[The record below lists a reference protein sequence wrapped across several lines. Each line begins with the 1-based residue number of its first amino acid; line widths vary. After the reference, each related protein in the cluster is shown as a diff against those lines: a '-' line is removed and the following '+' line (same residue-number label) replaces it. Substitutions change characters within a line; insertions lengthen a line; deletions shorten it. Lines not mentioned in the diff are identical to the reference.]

1 MAKLP
6 DLFVN
11 AVTTFDGKALAK
23 GQKQISAFE
32 KNVKSLAKTFGVAF
46 SAAALAQYGKNA
58 VKAFASQQL
67 EVAQLTT
74 AVRNLGLA
82 FATPEIDRYIDKI
95 EAATGV
101 NRDLLQ
107 PAMLKLLQVTGSVTK
122 SQELLNLAMDVSA
135 GTGTDLAKTSEIL
148 SQAYVGNFKG
158 LRSLNLGLTQAE
170 LASTDFEKVQ
180 SRLQVLF
187 AGQAKV
193 AADSYVGSMNKL
205 AIASENASEKIG
217 KSLVGALTALSGGE
231 TVDDTIS
238 KIDKLSSAI
247 AGLID
252 VTIGL
257 KAGEYLQQYFG
268 LNAGKIPGGFGNR
281 SLSAGNQDTQKA
293 DAKARA
299 KAEAD
304 AAKRAKELLALQRKQ
319 AIAEKNKI
327 ALSKAAA
334 VFDTTRV
341 SLAAALKATY
351 DKETRLRLEAL
362 MAIEDENGDLALKKI
377 GELAALQKNADLAKL
392 AGIKEISDATL
403 LSINNQLLAE
413 LKAINDSKMAEA
425 DKELAREEAFKKY
438 NAAITAAGGLAA
450 KEYYSERVQIQLTE
464 IARLASMSNTTSALN
479 TQIIL
484 RESAEITMI
493 NRVAA
498 AQKAADDARLKA
510 LQEYAAALSK
520 IGSASTILGGDGAK
534 GGSPLVGKTAEQ
546 LAQDAALKKFF
557 EEQLAKEAAAKAAAD
572 AALKAQLEKVTL
584 ETILKAETDA
594 VIELLEATAARA
606 DAFTLL
612 TDDATKAVADYL
624 AGDPFKNGSG
634 LIDTEMLAQT
644 SFLAGLTGGAGVA
657 GAASGSR
664 YAAQAAAMYN
674 ITINAGMGSDPEAI
688 ARAVSDALNQSG
700 YRGTSTNRDTGL
712 YTVA

>member
-23 GQKQISAFE
+23 GQKQISGFE
-32 KNVKSLAKTFGVAF
+32 KNVKNLGKAFGLTF

-58 VKAFASQQL
+58 VKAFADQQL

-101 NRDLLQ
+101 NRNLLQ
-107 PAMLKLLQVTGSVTK
+107 PSMLKLLQVTGSVTK

-170 LASTDFEKVQ
+170 LASTNFEEVQ
-180 SRLQVLF
+180 KRLQVLF

-193 AADSYVGSMNKL
+193 AADSYVGSINKL

-217 KSLVGALTALSGGE
+217 KSLLGAITALSGGE
-231 TVDDTIS
+231 TIDDTIK
-238 KIDKLSSAI
+238 KIDKLSSVI

-257 KAGEYLQQYFG
+257 KAGEYLQQYFALQSG
-268 LNAGKIPGGFGNR
+268 QIAGGFGNR

-304 AAKRAKELLALQRKQ
+304 AAKRAKELLALQRKS
-319 AIAEKNKI
+319 AIAEKNKLS
-327 ALSKAAA
+327 LSKAAA

-362 MAIEDENGDLALKKI
+362 IAIEEDNGDLALKKI

-392 AGIKEISDATL
+392 AGIKEISDASL
-403 LSINNQLLAE
+403 LAINTQLLNE
-413 LKAINDSKMAEA
+413 LTAINKSKMAEA
-425 DKELAREEAFKKY
+425 DKEIAREEAFKKY
-438 NAAITAAGGLAA
+438 NAAITAAGQLAA
-450 KEYYSERVQIQLTE
+450 KESYSERVQIQLTE
-464 IARLASMSNTTSALN
+464 IARLASLSKTTSAAN
-479 TQIIL
+479 TATLL
-484 RESAEITMI
+484 RESAELSMI
-493 NRVAA
+493 DRVAK

-510 LQEYAAALSK
+510 LQDYIALLGK
-520 IGSASTILGGDGAK
+520 IGTGGNTGGLTSSGVGSLIPKSTVIDTVEKMAEATKGLKKDVTIFDLFPTLTEDQKGDLGGYSPTMNY
-534 GGSPLVGKTAEQ
+534 GGGYPATYNIK
-546 LAQDAALKKFF
+546 
-557 EEQLAKEAAAKAAAD
+557 
-572 AALKAQLEKVTL
+572 
-584 ETILKAETDA
+584 
-594 VIELLEATAARA
+594 IE
-606 DAFTLL
+606 
-612 TDDATKAVADYL
+612 
-624 AGDPFKNGSG
+624 
-634 LIDTEMLAQT
+634 
-644 SFLAGLTGGAGVA
+644 AGLG
-657 GAASGSR
+657 
-664 YAAQAAAMYN
+664 
-674 ITINAGMGSDPEAI
+674 DPEAI
-688 ARAVSDALNQSG
+688 ARAVEDVLNQST
-700 YRGTSTNRDTGL
+700 YRGTSVNRGSGD
-712 YTVA
+712 YTIA